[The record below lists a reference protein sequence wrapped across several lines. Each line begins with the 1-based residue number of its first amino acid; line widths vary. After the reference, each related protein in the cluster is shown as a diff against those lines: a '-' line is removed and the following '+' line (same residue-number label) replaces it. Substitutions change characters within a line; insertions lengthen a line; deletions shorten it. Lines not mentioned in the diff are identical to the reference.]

1 MKELVLV
8 FPNMNEAEYHFRNF
22 KNGEIKNIK
31 YAFIGKN
38 CIDFFYFDSRN
49 LNFIQKLLGK
59 KELKDL
65 HVYFKSKNSDLKGF
79 KNIKNVDKNLE
90 TFEVYEIIKK
100 EM

>member
-8 FPNMNEAEYHFRNF
+8 FPNMREAEYHFRNF
-22 KNGEIKNIK
+22 KNGEIKTTSIS
-31 YAFIGKN
+31 YIYKN
-38 CIDFFYFDSRN
+38 LIEFDYYDNSDF
-49 LNFIQKLLGK
+49 NFIQKIFGK
-59 KELKDL
+59 KVLKDL